1 MSVIAT
7 LISDRPIRQMMVP
20 VTTGVITRRSLLMH
34 WLKAISTKAAQKLT
48 PNSVARISSGVPPR
62 ALTMKPALRMAL
74 RKPKLV
80 PCRQS
85 SPEPIGPMRLAWTKV
100 PRPETNSAML
110 TR

>member
-1 MSVIAT
+1 M
-7 LISDRPIRQMMVP
+7 
-20 VTTGVITRRSLLMH
+20 RSLLMN
-34 WLKAISTKAAQKLT
+34 WLKAISTKAAQKQM
-48 PNSVARISSGVPPR
+48 PNRVERISSSLPPR
-62 ALTMKPALRMAL
+62 PLTMNPALRITL

-80 PCRQS
+80 PCRHS